1 MKEVLI
7 IRKPDVIQKCT
18 YRDKLAQLRRQGFW
32 YGIPPQGYIYGVGD
46 DGNRVLV
53 RDPERFVFLRTMLKA
68 IIYQTMS
75 FGQIVHRFDDE
86 YMTPKH
92 GNKGGVKI
100 KSWYAIRRMLVN
112 PVYAGLVQD
121 VDNPNTYRIGK
132 HEPMITVDEW
142 KILLERLG
150 MNNEYTITNGK
161 TA

>member
-1 MKEVLI
+1 MEEVLI
-7 IRKPDVIQKCT
+7 IRKSNVTQKCT
-18 YRDKLAQLRRQGFW
+18 LRDKLAQLRRQGFW
-32 YGIPPQGYIYGVGD
+32 YGIPPQGYIYGVGN

-75 FGQIVHRFDDE
+75 FGQIARGFDDE
-86 YMTPKH
+86 YITPKH

-100 KSWYAIRRMLVN
+100 KSWYIIRRMLVN
-112 PVYAGLVQD
+112 PVYAGLIQD
-121 VDNPNTYRIGK
+121 IDNPNTYRIGK
-132 HEPMITVDEW
+132 HEPMITVEEW

-150 MNNEYTITNGK
+150 IGHKFIITNDK